1 MTHLHGKCMKCCDG
15 LCQDSL
21 SEGEDSGM
29 AMGRDRDNKGEE
41 VLLYG
46 CPKYFFSKLLPLSI
60 LVFENFTFYKPEESL
75 VITMLGIPKIRC
87 TILPVSMLSSSYL
100 KHYLLLYGPV

>member
-1 MTHLHGKCMKCCDG
+1 MKCCDG

-21 SEGEDSGM
+21 SEWKARAGGEDLGM

-46 CPKYFFSKLLPLSI
+46 CPKYFISKLLPLSI
-60 LVFENFTFYKPEESL
+60 LVFENFTFYKAEESL

-87 TILPVSMLSSSYL
+87 TIY
-100 KHYLLLYGPV
+100 